1 MHTSKVSSV
10 RVRES
15 HPLLRVVFASFAGS
29 TIEWYDFTVFSASSA
44 LVFNKLFFTNFDP
57 LIGLMLS
64 LLTYAVGYLARP
76 LGGVLFGHFGD
87 RIGRKPMLIIAFVM
101 MGGATVLMGALPTY
115 TQIGVA
121 APFALALLRVAQGL
135 AIGGE
140 YGGAALLVSESCPP
154 NRRGLYSS
162 SALIGLSAGTML
174 GTSVF
179 GAFRLLPEAAF
190 MSWGWRMPFLLSV
203 VLVVIGLWIRMRV
216 DETPAFRRIENTR
229 QIHRLPIAQVF
240 LHDMKRV
247 LLICG
252 ARSGETMQYNIV
264 AVFALRYVTHYH
276 GVRAT
281 VYLSAM
287 SLSALLSMIVLPLAG
302 ALSDK
307 VGRRPLGRLAG
318 VVAVL
323 FGAAFIPLV
332 STGMPVWVTLAVVLM
347 LGVSTGIGNALPS
360 AYFPELFD
368 PRVRYT
374 AVSLGYQMGT
384 VVGGLTPA
392 LSTLLFMYFG
402 VGAIAAYITLA
413 GLLVLGCFIALPET
427 LETKLAR
434 PMPGGQ

>member
-1 MHTSKVSSV
+1 METSKISSA
-10 RVRES
+10 RAGES

-87 RIGRKPMLIIAFVM
+87 RIGRKPVLIITFLM
-101 MGGATVLMGALPTY
+101 MGSATILMGLLPTY
-115 TQIGVA
+115 TDIGVA
-121 APFALALLRVAQGL
+121 APLALAVLRVAQGL

-174 GTSVF
+174 GTTVF
-179 GAFRLLPEAAF
+179 GLYRLLPEPSF
-190 MSWGWRMPFLLSV
+190 MSWGWRMPFLMSI
-203 VLVVIGLWIRMRV
+203 VLVIIGLWIRMRV
-216 DETPAFRRIENTR
+216 DETPTFKRVESTR
-229 QIHRLPIAQVF
+229 QIHKLPLAQV
-240 LHDMKRV
+240 LKHDMKRV

-252 ARSGETMQYNIV
+252 ARSGETMQFNIV
-264 AVFALRYVTHYH
+264 AVFALRYVTQYH

-287 SLSALLSMIVLPLAG
+287 SLSSLLSIVVLPLAG
-302 ALSDK
+302 ALSDRL
-307 VGRRPLGRLAG
+307 GRRPVGRLAG
-318 VVAVL
+318 ITSVL

-332 STGMPVWVTLAVVLM
+332 STGAPVWVTLGVILM
-347 LGVSTGIGNALPS
+347 LGVSAGIGNALPS

-402 VGAIAAYITLA
+402 VNAIVAYITLA
-413 GLLVLGCFIALPET
+413 GLLVLGCFAALPET
-427 LETKLAR
+427 LETKVGR
-434 PMPGGQ
+434 

>member
-1 MHTSKVSSV
+1 
-10 RVRES
+10 
-15 HPLLRVVFASFAGS
+15 
-29 TIEWYDFTVFSASSA
+29 
-44 LVFNKLFFTNFDP
+44 
-57 LIGLMLS
+57 MLS

-87 RIGRKPMLIIAFVM
+87 RIGRKPVLIIAFVM

-179 GAFRLLPEAAF
+179 GAFRLLPEPAF

-216 DETPAFRRIENTR
+216 EETPAFKRIENTR
-229 QIHRLPIAQVF
+229 QIHKLPIAQVF

-264 AVFALRYVTHYH
+264 AVFALRYVTQHH

-287 SLSALLSMIVLPLAG
+287 SLSALLSMAVLPLAG

-307 VGRRPLGRLAG
+307 VGRRPVGRLAG

-384 VVGGLTPA
+384 VVGGFTPA

-434 PMPGGQ
+434 PMPGRQ